1 MRILILNGPNL
12 NKLGK
17 RREDHYGSLTISKIE
32 EGIIKEFPE
41 DNFSF
46 FQSNLEGELVTL
58 IQNSEENYDG
68 LIINPGGYTH
78 TSVAIKDALEIIKIP
93 KIEVHLSNLS
103 GREEYRQQQ
112 ITTQSCNGYISGFK
126 ELGYF
131 AAIYLLKKIINK

>member
-1 MRILILNGPNL
+1 MKIIILNGPNL

-17 RREDHYGSLTISKIE
+17 RKEEHYGSLTLSKIE
-32 EGIIKEFPE
+32 ESILKEFPE

-58 IQNSEENYDG
+58 IQNSEEEYDG

-103 GREEYRQQQ
+103 GREGYRQQQ

>member
-17 RREDHYGSLTISKIE
+17 RREDHYGSLTLSKIE
-32 EGIIKEFPE
+32 ESIIQEFPE

-58 IQNSEENYDG
+58 IQNSEEEYDG

-131 AAIYLLKKIINK
+131 AAIYLLKKLINK

>member
-17 RREDHYGSLTISKIE
+17 RREDHYGSLTLSKIE

-58 IQNSEENYDG
+58 IQNSEEEYDG